1 MEKFLRYASRHWDDM
16 IQDVLDHLELCGL
29 SLLIG
34 LAIAVLICLLLMKLR
49 WLRKPVVAVLG
60 ALYAI
65 PSMAFFAIL
74 IPILGLGKPNAIV
87 VLVIYSQFV
96 LVRNILAGFDG
107 VDRSTLEAARG
118 MGMTGTQMF
127 LRVQLPLALPVI
139 ISGIRIAAIVTISS
153 ATIAQTINAGGLGV
167 LLFDGL
173 RTVNV
178 GIILWGTI
186 LTGAL
191 ALIVNMLLSRLER
204 YSYRRARGEI
214 VSV

>member
-1 MEKFLRYASRHWDDM
+1 MEKFLRYGSRHWDDM

-178 GIILWGTI
+178 GIILWGPI